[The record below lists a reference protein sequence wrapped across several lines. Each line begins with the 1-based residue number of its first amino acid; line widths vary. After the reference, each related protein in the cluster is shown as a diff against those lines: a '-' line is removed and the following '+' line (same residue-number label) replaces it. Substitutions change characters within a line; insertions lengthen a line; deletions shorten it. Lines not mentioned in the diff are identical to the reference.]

1 MLELTTARNPAN
13 QREGQIFAL
22 YKSTFPAVA
31 KFVSKRGGTF
41 EQAKDIFQD
50 ALVIWY
56 EKAEMVCEDTGHG
69 IQQNAGKA
77 EKAYLFGIAKN
88 LWYRNFAKEARI
100 IPLDPHLQDKVE
112 EQPDEPLS
120 TNKLLNL
127 LESSGKKCLDLL
139 KSFYYDKL
147 SMAEVAAGF
156 GFRSVHSASVQKY
169 KCLEKVRETV
179 KEKSLCYEDF
189 LE

>member
-1 MLELTTARNPAN
+1 MLELTTAKNPAN
-13 QREGQIFAL
+13 QRERQILAL

-56 EKAEMVCEDTGHG
+56 EKAEMICEDTDYGV
-69 IQQNAGKA
+69 QQDVGKA
-77 EKAYLFGIAKN
+77 AKAYLFGIAKH
-88 LWYRNFAKEARI
+88 LWYRNFAKEAQTV
-100 IPLDPHLQDKVE
+100 PLDLHLQDEAE
-112 EQPDEPLS
+112 EQPDEQLS

-147 SMAEVAAGF
+147 SMAELTAGF

-169 KCLEKVRETV
+169 KCLEKIRETV